1 MVSLLPPSSDTSF
14 HCGSAILSYLSSNL
28 ALLQNFITFGFVPVN
43 SLFISRPHQTKFH
56 VRQGNCFIFKL
67 KLSSPSK
74 FYNFWFCIG
83 KLLVYKSPSSDK
95 ISRASGQLFHIQ
107 TQTLLT
113 YHHYCT
119 LTNYIH
125 PVGLEPDVM
134 RANLY

>member
-1 MVSLLPPSSDTSF
+1 LGLLSIAVVSLLPPSSDTSF

-74 FYNFWFCIG
+74 LYNFWFCIG
-83 KLLVYKSPSSDK
+83 KLLVYKFHVFVFSRLSLNITRCYTAIKAEFVDIPS
-95 ISRASGQLFHIQ
+95 
-107 TQTLLT
+107 LL
-113 YHHYCT
+113 CT
-119 LTNYIH
+119 N
-125 PVGLEPDVM
+125 
-134 RANLY
+134 